1 MRRYNLKR
9 DDTSKWQIVDSL
21 TMRLAEVEG
30 TPMSGMLWS
39 EACEMVTLM
48 NSLDGIQRASARH
61 EALDAAE

>member
-9 DDTSKWQIVDSL
+9 DDEAKWQIVDSL
-21 TMRLAEVEG
+21 TMRLAEVDG
-30 TPMSGMLWS
+30 TPLSGMLWA

-48 NSLDGIQRASARH
+48 NSLDGIQRASERY

>member
-9 DDTSKWQIVDSL
+9 DDETKWQVVDSL
-21 TMRLAEVEG
+21 TMRLAEIDG
-30 TPMSGMLWS
+30 TPLRGMPWT

-48 NSLDGIQRASARH
+48 NSLDSIQRASERY